1 MSRHHHRPKE
11 SPPSTLKV
19 LSYVAFV
26 WFAWGIFTRLDE
38 TEHLRPPPSLRNAA
52 HAASNAAHYAQS
64 AWNDGERVVED
75 GLRGAWDGYQGLQ
88 RSDSGV
94 YSLSFPRAPPSS
106 RNNYSS
112 SSNWFST
119 VFSALGKLV
128 TYVVIYPV
136 IAIFNIASFIIHY
149 LSVTFLMLLTTAY
162 YLSWPLHQLASM
174 ILSTFTAPMN
184 LFLALIRFT
193 EPLWTLAGGL
203 LGAGATLGGTF
214 AWLGNKAERRIYVAH
229 EERQERRRVDQLERE
244 IERREIELARE
255 RERADEQERRNRSLQ
270 LAGLHRRRQQQQQ
283 QQHRIPLPVRRA
295 YPPPKSLFAVLVDKV
310 FGTHRTL
317 QEEYEEYYADLA
329 VLEPPGKAQVI
340 AWDAGAEEE
349 ERQHAALAYAVAT
362 AGGSRLLI
370 APSVE
375 SGLKKRTRRA
385 GRVPVRVQS
394 MVVQHQDRGHRGYID
409 GEEEDEY
416 IPEIH
421 HHLQDDSLPPVHTP
435 PTDGLPPTPRR
446 VVRARQPHPQ
456 QQPFMTFPT
465 GNLVR
470 AGGTR
475 IRGASA
481 SNGGQGRRI
490 SFVDD
495 QLRAPEEEP
504 VEGEVFGYPDD
515 DDDGEELDHDEDAQ
529 DHDQDADAH
538 VNTATSNIHLHFH
551 NNVPSTSAPAPRRKR
566 TLRFQEDDEHTAR
579 EPSISDHAH
588 HDPGDKYGTPFK
600 RSSTRLGKQA
610 MHAFEVDE
618 NESRAVE
625 GPGGC
630 CLAREMG
637 CVVVW

>member
-52 HAASNAAHYAQS
+52 HVASNAARYAHE
-64 AWNDGERVVED
+64 AWSDGERVVD
-75 GLRGAWDGYQGLQ
+75 DVRGAWDGLQ

-94 YSLSFPRAPPSS
+94 YSLSFPRGTTSS
-106 RNNYSS
+106 RDYAT

-119 VFSALGKLV
+119 VFSVLGKLV

-136 IAIFNIASFIIHY
+136 IAIFNITSFIIHY
-149 LSVTFLMLLTTAY
+149 LSMTFLMLLTSAY
-162 YLSWPLHQLASM
+162 YLSWPLHQLVSM
-174 ILSTFTAPMN
+174 ILSTFTAPMH
-184 LFLALIRFT
+184 LLLALIRFT

-214 AWLGNKAERRIYVAH
+214 AWLGNKVERRVYVAH
-229 EERQERRRVDQLERE
+229 EEREERRRVEELERE
-244 IERREIELARE
+244 IAQREVELARE

-270 LAGLHRRRQQQQQ
+270 LAGLHRRRL
-283 QQHRIPLPVRRA
+283 HRVPAAVRRA
-295 YPPPKSLFAVLVDKV
+295 HPPPRSLFAVLVDKV

-317 QEEYEEYYADLA
+317 QDEYDEYYADLA
-329 VLEPPGKAQVI
+329 VLEPAGGQAQVV

-349 ERQHAALAYAVAT
+349 ERQRAAALAYAVAM

-370 APSVE
+370 TPAVD
-375 SGLKKRTRRA
+375 SGLKRRTRRV
-385 GRVPVRVQS
+385 GRPVRVPG
-394 MVVQHQDRGHRGYID
+394 VVHHQDRAHRGYID
-409 GEEEDEY
+409 GEEEEY
-416 IPEIH
+416 IPDIH
-421 HHLQDDSLPPVHTP
+421 HHLHDDSLPPVHTP

-446 VVRARQPHPQ
+446 VGRTRQPVPQQ

-475 IRGASA
+475 VRGASA
-481 SNGGQGRRI
+481 SAGGQGRRI

-495 QLRAPEEEP
+495 HLRASDDEEP

-515 DDDGEELDHDEDAQ
+515 VDDGEGLDDAH
-529 DHDQDADAH
+529 DHDQEPDPH

-551 NNVPSTSAPAPRRKR
+551 NNAPSPSTTAPRRKR
-566 TLRFQEDDEHTAR
+566 TLRFQEDDNLTAR
-579 EPSISDHAH
+579 DPPTLDPAH
-588 HDPGDKYGTPFK
+588 HDPGDKFGTPFK

-610 MHAFEVDE
+610 KHAFEVDG
-618 NESRAVE
+618 NESRDGE
-625 GPGGC
+625 GSTGMLFPQGDGVRRR
-630 CLAREMG
+630 LVGEAELDL
-637 CVVVW
+637 